1 MTGAPRQALDPVWN
15 SPLSYGLTISPNEDQ
30 HKGETTS

>member
-1 MTGAPRQALDPVWN
+1 MTGGRGTD
-15 SPLSYGLTISPNEDQ
+15 STLSGTARPGYGLTISPNEDQ